1 MLVVACLAVWMAYLK
16 ALLGEL
22 AQRPRP
28 IAVFCAT
35 VILAVPPL
43 FLLTLG
49 VLELRHRRAHR
60 LESADEKPSSVPEP
74 RLRPKRG
81 GRGSVG

>member
-22 AQRPRP
+22 AQASYAP

-35 VILAVPPL
+35 VILSVPPL
-43 FLLTLG
+43 FVLTLG

-60 LESADEKPSSVPEP
+60 REFADEKPSSVPEP
-74 RLRPKRG
+74 GPGQSGEAER
-81 GRGSVG
+81 V